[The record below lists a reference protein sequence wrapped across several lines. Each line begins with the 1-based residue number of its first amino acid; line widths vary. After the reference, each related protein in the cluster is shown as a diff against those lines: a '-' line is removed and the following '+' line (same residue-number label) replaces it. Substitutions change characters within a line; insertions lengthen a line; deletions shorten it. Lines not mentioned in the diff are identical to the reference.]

1 MHDLKTVSAEQWKRL
16 SERTVYFGHQSV
28 GANIVEG
35 IREIEAANPQIRLR
49 VSSGER
55 TAASGVL
62 NEFYIGRNEDPDS
75 KNDAFV
81 TATRGAIGEQP
92 VLMFKYCYVDVD
104 EKTDPKKLFA
114 RYRETV
120 EKLRAQ
126 QPNATILHVTLPLM
140 TEPSLVRVA
149 MNRVRG
155 LATHREENA
164 IRQQYNELL
173 RATYGGKEPVFDLAA
188 IESTRSDGTLE
199 YGTMNGKAVPA
210 LAREW
215 STDGGHLNEAGRRRV
230 AEQLLV
236 TLATLR

>member
-1 MHDLKTVSAEQWKRL
+1 VSAAQWKRL

-35 IREIEAANPQIRLR
+35 IREIEAVNPQIRLR

-55 TAASGVL
+55 TAAPGVL
-62 NEFYIGRNEDPDS
+62 NEFYIGRNEDPES

-81 TATRGAIGEQP
+81 AATRGAIGTQP

-126 QPNATILHVTLPLM
+126 QPNATLLHVTLPLV
-140 TEPSLVRVA
+140 TEPSLARVV

-155 LATHREENA
+155 LATKREENA
-164 IRQQYNELL
+164 IRQQYNELV
-173 RATYGGKEPVFDLAA
+173 RATYGGKEPVFERSRCSISPRSSPRAPTARSSTAPSTGNRCLRSLANGA
-188 IESTRSDGTLE
+188 RTAGIST
-199 YGTMNGKAVPA
+199 KQ
-210 LAREW
+210 
-215 STDGGHLNEAGRRRV
+215 AG
-230 AEQLLV
+230 A
-236 TLATLR
+236 ASPSNCS